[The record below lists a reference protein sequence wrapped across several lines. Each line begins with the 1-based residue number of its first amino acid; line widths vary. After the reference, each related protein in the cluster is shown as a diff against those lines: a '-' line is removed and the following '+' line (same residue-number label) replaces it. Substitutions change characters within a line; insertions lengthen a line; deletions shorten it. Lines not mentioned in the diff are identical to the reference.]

1 MLDYSRRFDREIII
15 NLIVSALLANDA
27 YRYVTLKREI
37 EGSQTL
43 NCNGRKIPWDTWE
56 SIIKQL
62 ENAKIILDRPPKT
75 QTKGTKRTD
84 FYLLALREE
93 VKEEVRRRLTLGL
106 PIIGKNERLEKLYQL
121 ILYYDTQ
128 HPISFIIPEY
138 ETQELQEQLSLV
150 GVKSVDELTI
160 LSERGVDNN
169 RVVTTYYRPVSPCL
183 DIRSTTIRLSQPWS
197 SSIADPLS
205 TAKAVHYSFILLGV
219 SKKDI
224 LSSNT
229 NHRYIFDDITFTTE
243 EVDKAFNA
251 LVELKII
258 KPFGTLSGIIRYS
271 VIDEQLREFVCEC
284 FIIRG
289 LLVETIE
296 RKFLSDKQHSTRR
309 ILIQSIRG
317 WLELFCDGKYVDNMF
332 DYLINSGKNKYG
344 DQLFIELETVKYLY
358 SLTDKHIDRIRIEY
372 KEIISK
378 YGHLAE
384 SFIEIAR
391 SESLRNAIYRFDMGS
406 NNLCSP
412 SVSQKNKIKS
422 LLSNN
427 MNLEN
432 AYDILKENGF
442 PQYCYNTI
450 IRNAGFTVEYKWE
463 NSKSIY
469 FIRKSID
476 RNNYNQTPAA

>member
-1 MLDYSRRFDREIII
+1 MVDYSRRFNRVVII
-15 NLIVSALLANDA
+15 NLIVSLLLANGA
-27 YRYVTLKREI
+27 YRYVILKREI
-37 EGSQTL
+37 ESSQIL
-43 NCNGRKIPWDTWE
+43 KCNGRKIPWDTWE

-62 ENAKIILDRPPKT
+62 ENANIILDRPPKT
-75 QTKGTKRTD
+75 QTKCTKRTEP
-84 FYLLALREE
+84 YLLALREE
-93 VKEEVRRRLTLGL
+93 IEEEIRRKLTLGL

-138 ETQELQEQLSLV
+138 ENQELQEQLSLL
-150 GVKSVDELTI
+150 GLKSVDEL
-160 LSERGVDNN
+160 SESGRDNN
-169 RVVTTYYRPVSPCL
+169 RVVTTYYRPVSPSL
-183 DIRSTTIRLSQPWS
+183 DIRRTAIRLSQPWS
-197 SSIADPLS
+197 SSIADSLS
-205 TAKAVHYSFILLGV
+205 TVKAVHYSFILLGV

-224 LSSNT
+224 LSSNI
-229 NHRYIFDDITFTTE
+229 NHRYLFDDIIFSTE

-251 LVELKII
+251 LLEIKII
-258 KPFGTLSGIIRYS
+258 KPLDTLGGIIRYS

-284 FIIRG
+284 FNIRG

-296 RKFLSDKQHSTRR
+296 RKFLSDKQHSTGR
-309 ILIQSIRG
+309 ILMQSIRG
-317 WLELFCDGKYVDNMF
+317 WLELLRDGKYVDNMF
-332 DYLINSGKNKYG
+332 DYLIISGKNKYG
-344 DQLFIELETVKYLY
+344 DELFVELETVKYLY
-358 SLTDKHIDRIRIEY
+358 SLVDKQINRMRIEY
-372 KEIISK
+372 NEIVSK
-378 YGHLAE
+378 YGYLAE

-391 SESLRNAIYRFDMGS
+391 SESLRNAIDRFDMGS

-412 SVSQKNKIKS
+412 SVSHNNKIKS

-432 AYDILKENGF
+432 AYDILKDNGF

-450 IRNAGFTVEYKWE
+450 IRNAGFIVEYKWE

-476 RNNYNQTPAA
+476 RSDYNKTPAA